1 MEILILAIKGRY
13 INCVERLHIHN
24 IFEKGIQINEIDA
37 DHTNPI
43 CNILTQ
49 MPNT

>member
-1 MEILILAIKGRY
+1 MEILILAITGRY

-24 IFEKGIQINEIDA
+24 IFEKGNQINEIHA

-43 CNILTQ
+43 YDIPTQ
-49 MPNT
+49 MSNT